1 MTPEANKLPKLDD
14 DILYMKLYV
23 DLERL
28 GFYRGLNL
36 NWL

>member
-28 GFYRGLNL
+28 GFYSGLNL